1 MAIAARTRFNA
12 RDMVLK
18 PAPAAALA
26 AAILPTALGVIL
38 AAGITTFPAAPQAR
52 AGTPACDT
60 PPYRDVP
67 EVAVV
72 VAALAPALDRFP
84 RLASTLD
91 NDIAEICV
99 SDGMVG
105 AHGWFEPDTGRVTL
119 ARGLAPGA
127 AQAVLVHELRHV
139 QQHVTGACAPPDLA
153 MKEHAR
159 VVMAMEADAS
169 VTALVVA
176 AALRDA
182 GEPAMWH
189 ALLAWPLQADL
200 VRTFDA
206 ELEAGSDL
214 AGAASRAFAAWYD
227 NGERRQ
233 AYYVSACLDYLD
245 RSERLHLL
253 DRNGILPDAFF
264 AQLCRLPD
272 GRSYDCAGVH

>member
-12 RDMVLK
+12 GDMVLNR
-18 PAPAAALA
+18 ALAAALA
-26 AAILPTALGVIL
+26 AANLPTAFGLIL
-38 AAGITTFPAAPQAR
+38 AAGFATVPAAPQAR
-52 AGTPACDT
+52 ADTPVCDT
-60 PPYRDVP
+60 PPYESVP
-67 EVAVV
+67 EVAGI
-72 VAALAPALDRFP
+72 VATLAPALDRFP
-84 RLASTLD
+84 RLAATLE

-99 SDGMVG
+99 SAGMVG

-119 ARGLAPGA
+119 AHGLAPGA

-139 QQHVTGACAPPDLA
+139 QQHVTGACPAPDLA

-159 VVMAMEADAS
+159 LVMAMEADAS

-176 AALRDA
+176 AALREA
-182 GEPAMWH
+182 GEPAMWR
-189 ALLAWPLQADL
+189 ALLAWPFQADL
-200 VRTFDA
+200 ARTFDA

-253 DRNGILPDAFF
+253 DRNGNLPDAFF
-264 AQLCRLPD
+264 EQFCRLPD
-272 GRSYDCAGVH
+272 GRSYDCAGVP